1 MKDIKIIKFGNFQTI
16 VLKDK
21 WLIKIRD
28 DIDYTKNDP
37 IGKIILDKDGNRLGK
52 VLDIIGNV
60 KNPYALIKPF
70 PNSTPSEEVYL
81 EMIERRRGK
90 RK

>member
-1 MKDIKIIKFGNFQTI
+1 MKDFKIIKFGNFRSI

-21 WLIKIRD
+21 WLFRIRN

-37 IGKIILDKDGNRLGK
+37 IGKIILDSNGNRLGK
-52 VLDIIGNV
+52 VLDIIGNI
-60 KNPYALIKPF
+60 KDPYALVKPF

-81 EMIERRRGK
+81 ELAERKVRRK
-90 RK
+90 